1 MKKIKKPYYII
12 VSLIFAILSTNQP
25 LYSQALLGGLLQFA
39 KNNLLDDITI
49 HYCGK
54 IIETQRHELSIPK
67 ITYEIPCSSQ
77 QKNFFIL
84 VTPTPPTCA
93 LKEFPNANASLNQ
106 QNTVDYLKIDPQSDY
121 LLYFIELE
129 KDNKTFAEGETPT
142 YHWNISSTQLPENG
156 QLPDTTIIVTYFP
169 CFVKAVKG
177 GNHLELPTL
186 YVDNSVTDNFGSLED
201 FKDALIKMQL
211 SAPDLNVLHAPSKHI
226 TKITAESRRVL
237 KIETLA

>member
-12 VSLIFAILSTNQP
+12 VSLIFAILSTSQP

-39 KNNLLDDITI
+39 KNNSLDDITI

-84 VTPTPPTCA
+84 VTPTSPTCV
-93 LKEFPNANASLNQ
+93 LKQFPDELDQ

-129 KDNKTFAEGETPT
+129 KDDKTFAEGEILT
-142 YHWNISSTQLPENG
+142 YHWKISPTHLPESG

-169 CFVKAVKG
+169 CFIKAIKG

-186 YVDNSVTDNFGSLED
+186 YIDNSVTENFGSLED

-226 TKITAESRRVL
+226 TKVTAESRRVL